1 MQTLESQ
8 HISTAVSAALPGTT
22 ISTSPVSINNSQG
35 TRGVMGT
42 TSQGTNG
49 VMVTTS
55 SYRGLIERRFQNEFQ
70 KESKN
75 AEAEINRFINR
86 YVSTSIC

>member
-8 HISTAVSAALPGTT
+8 HISTAVSAALPGIS

-42 TSQGTNG
+42 TS
-49 VMVTTS
+49 
-55 SYRGLIERRFQNEFQ
+55 SYRNLIERRFQNEFQ
-70 KESKN
+70 KERKN
-75 AEAEINRFINR
+75 ADAEINRFINR

>member
-42 TSQGTNG
+42 TST
-49 VMVTTS
+49 
-55 SYRGLIERRFQNEFQ
+55 SYRNLIERRFQNEFQ
-70 KESKN
+70 KERKN